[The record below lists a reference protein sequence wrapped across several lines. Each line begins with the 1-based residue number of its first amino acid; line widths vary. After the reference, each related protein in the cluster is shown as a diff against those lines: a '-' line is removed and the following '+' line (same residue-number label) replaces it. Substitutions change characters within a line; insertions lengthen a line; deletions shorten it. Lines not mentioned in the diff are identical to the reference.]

1 MNYFFEESVL
11 IHWADCSEF
20 QQPNGVAGHEG
31 RQFGNHCRTL
41 SIFAGNVRGP
51 AVFRMDWNVELYHQI
66 FTMAVAA
73 NRISASY
80 GRTNVHSARRK
91 KCLRH
96 LSRFSKTKLL
106 KTEI

>member
-31 RQFGNHCRTL
+31 RHFGNRCRTL

-51 AVFRMDWNVELYHQI
+51 TVFRMDWLPHGSPNSENVRLQQD
-66 FTMAVAA
+66 
-73 NRISASY
+73 S
-80 GRTNVHSARRK
+80 
-91 KCLRH
+91 
-96 LSRFSKTKLL
+96 
-106 KTEI
+106 